1 MRDQMESKDKSLTD
15 AECAKIAKYAYES
28 MRTAIY
34 CLNIILVL
42 GDTRLG
48 CELKR
53 TLNKATTAKR
63 MLGYYAKAKG
73 HELSGRQEK
82 VALDEIARLAFS
94 NPECVFAFESQHIFE
109 MDEVARK
116 ILAES

>member
-1 MRDQMESKDKSLTD
+1 MRDQMESKDRSLTD
-15 AECAKIAKYAYES
+15 AECAKIAKHAYES

-73 HELSGRQEK
+73 HELSGREEK